1 MLLKLLVTAYSFCY
15 FAAGHRENVENV
27 GEITPVP
34 SARDFQPIRAAVS
47 VAISFDIRMNLHTN
61 NIQEIGSDQVHL
73 SLHCKKPRAL
83 HVTGTNEEQT

>member
-1 MLLKLLVTAYSFCY
+1 MLLKLLGTAYSFCY
-15 FAAGHRENVENV
+15 FAAGHRENA